1 MIKRLRLKFIVI
13 NMGIATILLSA
24 ILGLV
29 FYFTSANLET
39 ESIRMMERIASQPF
53 QMDAPGELG
62 EDVRLPFF
70 TLQLGP
76 HGELLDAS
84 GGYYDLSD
92 DAFLGGLAQAAAASP
107 RRLGVLE
114 EYNLRYYRSDA
125 PMSRFLVFADI
136 SSERATLDGLRRT
149 CLLIGGLSFLA
160 FLWVSVLLSKWAVR
174 PVERAWQQQ
183 RQFVAA
189 ASHELKTPLTVIMT
203 NAELLQ
209 DEADEARRSTFSSSI
224 LTMSRQMR
232 ALIEQMLELARTD
245 SAESHLV
252 LRPVD
257 LSGLTAR
264 SLLPFEPLFFEQGL
278 TLISQVDEGITTICH
293 RAFQG
298 RRALHHI
305 QLPTTLR
312 TIAGLVKPAHGR
324 IHLQGE
330 DITSLSP
337 DRIVSKG
344 LTLVPEGRR
353 VFPDLTVLENL
364 KIGAYLRTDSLEDDL
379 NWVYDLFPRL
389 KERSWQAAGTLSG
402 GEQQMLA
409 VGRALMSRPKII
421 MMDEPSLGLAP
432 IVVKGIFDIIQEI
445 NRQGVTVLLIEQNAN
460 MALKIADVGYVLE
473 TGRISLT
480 GSGRELLA
488 NEAVKKAYLGS

>member
-1 MIKRLRLKFIVI
+1 MLKIDELKVSYGGIEAVKGITFEVPERKIV
-13 NMGIATILLSA
+13 T
-24 ILGLV
+24 
-29 FYFTSANLET
+29 
-39 ESIRMMERIASQPF
+39 
-53 QMDAPGELG
+53 
-62 EDVRLPFF
+62 
-70 TLQLGP
+70 
-76 HGELLDAS
+76 
-84 GGYYDLSD
+84 
-92 DAFLGGLAQAAAASP
+92 
-107 RRLGVLE
+107 
-114 EYNLRYYRSDA
+114 
-125 PMSRFLVFADI
+125 
-136 SSERATLDGLRRT
+136 
-149 CLLIGGLSFLA
+149 LIGANGAGKS
-160 FLWVSVLLSKWAVR
+160 
-174 PVERAWQQQ
+174 
-183 RQFVAA
+183 
-189 ASHELKTPLTVIMT
+189 
-203 NAELLQ
+203 
-209 DEADEARRSTFSSSI
+209 
-224 LTMSRQMR
+224 
-232 ALIEQMLELARTD
+232 
-245 SAESHLV
+245 
-252 LRPVD
+252 
-257 LSGLTAR
+257 
-264 SLLPFEPLFFEQGL
+264 
-278 TLISQVDEGITTICH
+278 
-293 RAFQG
+293 
-298 RRALHHI
+298 
-305 QLPTTLR
+305 TTLR

-409 VGRALMSRPKII
+409 VGRALMSRPKV
-421 MMDEPSLGLAP
+421 MMMGEPARGLAP
-432 IVVKGIFDIIQEI
+432 NGVKGFIDLIQEI